1 MTPENIDNELPALPE
16 RPERVLVVDDD
27 ETVRLLARMTLEA
40 AGYAV
45 SESPDGTTMLAT
57 FLDVCPDLVLL
68 DVLLP
73 GKDGF
78 TLCREIRAL
87 PQGAD
92 VPIVMMTGLD
102 DVESI
107 SKAFGAGAT
116 DFIVKPINWQIL
128 AYRVQYIFRAN
139 RAFKVLRSKEIQ
151 LLRAKEAAE
160 AASLAKSQFLANMSH
175 EIRTPMNGVI
185 GMTTLLLDS
194 GLTKE
199 QCEYAEIIRTSGTHL
214 VRLISDI
221 LDLSK
226 IEAHKL
232 ELESSAF
239 NLRELFSGTIDI
251 LQLHAREKGLEL
263 CVRIDPD
270 IPLLLQGDSG
280 RLRQVLT
287 NLIGNAIKFTP
298 SGTIHVHIRNDGE
311 DQDYVTLRFL
321 VRDSGIGISPEKL
334 DLVFEPFIQAD
345 GSSTREYG
353 GSGLGLAICRQ
364 LVALMGGEIGL
375 ESLAGEGSS
384 FWFAVPLKKQPAV
397 INAPLPPPTVAG
409 RPGGSGPTG
418 NVLPLLLAE
427 DDPTSQKMVRA
438 FLTKLGYTVDV
449 AGNGHEVLKALHEKE
464 YALVLMDGMMPGMN
478 GYEAAAAIRDQGSS
492 VRNRNI
498 PIIALTANAMRADR
512 EKCLAVGMDDYLA
525 KPLEFADLVAMLEK
539 WLGKKGS
546 QCS

>member
-1 MTPENIDNELPALPE
+1 MTPVSFDNVL
-16 RPERVLVVDDD
+16 PERVLVVDDD
-27 ETVRLLARMTLEA
+27 DTIRLLARMTLEA

-45 SESPDGTTMLAT
+45 SECTDGTTMLDT
-57 FLDVCPDLVLL
+57 FLDVCPDLILL

-78 TLCREIRAL
+78 ILCEEIRAL
-87 PQGAD
+87 PHGAD

-128 AYRVQYIFRAN
+128 VYRVQYIFQAN
-139 RAFKVLRSKEIQ
+139 RAFKVLRNNEIQ

-185 GMTTLLLDS
+185 GMITLLLDTE
-194 GLTKE
+194 LTTE

-239 NLRELFSGTIDI
+239 NLRELFSGTVDI
-251 LQLHAREKGLEL
+251 LQLQAREKGLEL
-263 CVRIDPD
+263 CVQMDPD
-270 IPLLLQGDSG
+270 IPLLLQGDAG

-298 SGTIHVHIRNDGE
+298 SGTVHVHIRNDGKN
-311 DQDYVTLRFL
+311 QDYVTLRFL
-321 VRDSGIGISPEKL
+321 VRDSGIGIAPDKL
-334 DLVFEPFIQAD
+334 NLIFEPFMQAD
-345 GSSTREYG
+345 GSSTRKYG

-364 LVALMGGEIGL
+364 LVALMGGDIGL
-375 ESLAGEGSS
+375 ESFEGKGST
-384 FWFAVPLKKQPAV
+384 FWFTVPLKKQSAV
-397 INAPLPPPTVAG
+397 DAVLSPPTTLAG
-409 RPGGSGPTG
+409 RLGNFGLTG
-418 NVLPLLLAE
+418 NGLPLLLAE
-427 DDPTSQKMVRA
+427 DDPTSQKLVRA
-438 FLTKLGYTVDV
+438 FLTKLGYAVDV
-449 AGNGHEVLKALHEKE
+449 AGNGHEVLKALHEKDYE
-464 YALVLMDGMMPGMN
+464 LILMDGMMPGMN
-478 GYEAAAAIRDQGSS
+478 GYEATAVIRDQGSS
-492 VRNRNI
+492 VRNHNI
-498 PIIALTANAMRADR
+498 PIIALTANAMQADR
-512 EKCLAVGMDDYLA
+512 EKCISAGMDDYLA
-525 KPLEFADLVAMLEK
+525 KPLEFAALVAILER
-539 WLGKKGS
+539 WLGIKDA
-546 QCS
+546 Q